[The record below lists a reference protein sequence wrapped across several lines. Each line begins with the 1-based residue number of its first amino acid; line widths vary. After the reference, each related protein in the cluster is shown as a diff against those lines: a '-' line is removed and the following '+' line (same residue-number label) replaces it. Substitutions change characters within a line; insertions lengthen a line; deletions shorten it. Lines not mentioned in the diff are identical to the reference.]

1 MSRLSIYA
9 NSWIDL
15 VFEGKNQAYGAFQ
28 LRQKSDETT
37 LLAFCLGVSFVAMI
51 ATIPM
56 LIASFSPNHQAEM
69 GDPIFDAPTLHI
81 TNFKPNKP
89 QTPVKSV
96 LPVTKKTPSEV
107 NKKEELINPVIVK
120 PIEANT
126 EIANTNEHPT
136 RNNSE
141 PGEQSNSGNN
151 TNSVSTATIGTT
163 LTTTTGEEEILNTTV
178 TVDKLPEFPGG
189 ISAFYTFIGNNFE
202 KLEIEETVSV
212 IVSFVIEKNGSM
224 TDITVLRSASPS
236 VDREA
241 IRVLKSL
248 KTKWKP
254 GLKHGKP
261 VRTEYKLPIKVK
273 K

>member
-37 LLAFCLGVSFVAMI
+37 LLAFCLGISFVAMVV
-51 ATIPM
+51 TIPM
-56 LIASFSPNHQAEM
+56 LIASFSPNHQDEIA
-69 GDPIFDAPTLHI
+69 DPIFDAPILQI
-81 TNFKPNKP
+81 TKFKPNKP
-89 QTPVKSV
+89 QTPEKLA
-96 LPVTKKTPSEV
+96 LPVTKKKTSEV
-107 NKKEELINPVIVK
+107 ANKEELINPTIVK
-120 PIEANT
+120 PIDANT
-126 EIANTNEHPT
+126 EIANTNELPT

-141 PGEQSNSGNN
+141 TGEQSNSGNN
-151 TNSVSTATIGTT
+151 SNSVSTTTIGTT
-163 LTTTTGEEEILNTTV
+163 VTTSNVSDETLNTTV

-189 ISAFYTFIGNNFE
+189 ISAFYAFIGDNFE

>member
-9 NSWIDL
+9 NNWIDL

-37 LLAFCLGVSFVAMI
+37 LLAFCLGISFVSMI

-56 LIASFSPNHQAEM
+56 LIASFSPNHQAEIAN
-69 GDPIFDAPTLHI
+69 PVFDAPILHI

-89 QTPVKSV
+89 QTPVKLA
-96 LPVTKKTPSEV
+96 LPVTKKTPGKI
-107 NKKEELINPVIVK
+107 NKKEALINPVIVK
-120 PIEANT
+120 PIDANT
-126 EIANTNEHPT
+126 DIANTNEPAT

-141 PGEQSNSGNN
+141 TSQQSNTGNN
-151 TNSVSTATIGTT
+151 SNSVSTTTIGTT
-163 LTTTTGEEEILNTTV
+163 STASNASEETLNTTV

-189 ISAFYTFIGNNFE
+189 ISAFYAFIGDNFE

-224 TDITVLRSASPS
+224 TDITVLRNASPS